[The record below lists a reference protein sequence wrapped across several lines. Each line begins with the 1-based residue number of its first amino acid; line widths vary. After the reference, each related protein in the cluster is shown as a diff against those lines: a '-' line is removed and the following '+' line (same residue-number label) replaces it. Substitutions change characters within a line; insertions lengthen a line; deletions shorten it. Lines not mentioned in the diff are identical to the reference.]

1 MARKQI
7 AKVATIP
14 VGTNLNLS
22 MDGDAWVLSIDLTQ
36 DHGVSAAGKSRKVA
50 TSGGNVSVAAGLKL
64 GVNVYDPILG
74 RKLTLKDIPDQG
86 TFSIGANIMARIERG
101 VLFLSI
107 DAGQD
112 LGPTASEKSRLV
124 ASTGGNTTIAAGLK
138 LGVNL
143 YDPIPSPRA

>member
-1 MARKQI
+1 MSKRI
-7 AKVATIP
+7 AKLATIP

-22 MDGDAWVLSIDLTQ
+22 MDGDAWILSIDLTQ

-64 GVNVYDPILG
+64 GVNVYDPIVG
-74 RKLTLKDIPDQG
+74 RKLTVKDIPDQG
-86 TFSIGANIMARIERG
+86 TFSIGSNILARIERG

-112 LGPTASEKSRLV
+112 LGPTKSEKSRLV

-143 YDPIPSPRA
+143 YDPIPTPRA